1 MAVRMSE
8 PKPPGAPAESESAGA
23 DLAGDLGARES
34 SHPALRQVG
43 AAGAERDELG
53 QAAETL
59 ELLARSLEAVVRGK
73 SGEIR
78 LVLCALAANGHVLFD
93 DVPGT
98 AKTVLSRAIAQ
109 SIHGAAASRI
119 QCTPD
124 LQPADVTGS
133 AIYNQRTR
141 DFEFRPGPIFTNIL
155 LLDEV
160 NRATPKTQAAL
171 LEAMAEHQVTIDGVT
186 RPLPQPFLLLA
197 TENPIEY
204 EGTFLL
210 PEAELDRFFLRTT
223 LGYPGADD
231 ELEIVRDQRQGHPL
245 EAVVPVVR
253 IADIQH
259 VQRVVG
265 RVYVDDVLQQWI
277 IELVRAT
284 RDLEI
289 VELGASVRG
298 SIALERGVRAWAL
311 LCGRDYAIPDD
322 VTTLLVPVLAHR
334 VLFTA
339 GFASEARRRGRTVA
353 LDEFAE
359 RCLAAARRP
368 G

>member
-1 MAVRMSE
+1 MSESPVSELPTTADAVRT
-8 PKPPGAPAESESAGA
+8 ARRLTESIESVIRGK
-23 DLAGDLGARES
+23 
-34 SHPALRQVG
+34 
-43 AAGAERDELG
+43 GAE
-53 QAAETL
+53 
-59 ELLARSLEAVVRGK
+59 V
-73 SGEIR
+73 R
-78 LVLCALAANGHVLFD
+78 LVVCALTAGGHVLFD

-109 SIHGAAASRI
+109 SIDGASATRI

-133 AIYNQRTR
+133 SIYSQKTR

-171 LEAMAEHQVTIDGVT
+171 LEAMAESQVTVDGVT

-197 TENPIEY
+197 TENPVEY

-210 PEAELDRFFLRTT
+210 PEAELDRFFLRTS
-223 LGYPGADD
+223 LGYPDADN
-231 ELEIVRDQRQGHPL
+231 ELEIVRDQRHGHPL
-245 EAVVPVVR
+245 ESVQPVVALSAIER
-253 IADIQH
+253 LQTVAEGI
-259 VQRVVG
+259 
-265 RVYVDDVLQQWI
+265 YVNELLQEWI
-277 IELVRAT
+277 IRLVRAT
-284 RDLEI
+284 RTLDI

-298 SIALERGVRAWAL
+298 SIALERAVRAWAL
-311 LCGRDYAIPDD
+311 LDGREYVVPAD
-322 VTTLLVPVLAHR
+322 VEALLVPVLGHR

-339 GFASEARRRGRTVA
+339 SFATDARRRGRATA
-353 LDEFAE
+353 LREFAE
-359 RCLAAARRP
+359 RCMLAAPLA

>member
-1 MAVRMSE
+1 MLERVDLPVSE
-8 PKPPGAPAESESAGA
+8 LSRPAEAFDTARRLAASIES
-23 DLAGDLGARES
+23 
-34 SHPALRQVG
+34 VI
-43 AAGAERDELG
+43 
-53 QAAETL
+53 
-59 ELLARSLEAVVRGK
+59 RGK
-73 SGEIR
+73 SAEVR
-78 LVLCALAANGHVLFD
+78 LVVCALAAGGHVLFD

-109 SIHGAAASRI
+109 SIDGAKATRI

-133 AIYNQRTR
+133 SVYSQKTR

-171 LEAMAEHQVTIDGVT
+171 LEAMAEHQVTVDGVT
-186 RPLPQPFLLLA
+186 RKLPRPFLLLA
-197 TENPIEY
+197 TENPVEY

-210 PEAELDRFFLRTT
+210 PEAELDRFFLRTS

-231 ELEIVRDQRQGHPL
+231 ELKIVREQRYGHPL
-245 EAVVPVVR
+245 DSVVPVVELAAIER
-253 IADIQH
+253 LQSAAED
-259 VQRVVG
+259 
-265 RVYVDDVLQQWI
+265 VYVNELLQEWI
-277 IELVRAT
+277 IRLVRAT
-284 RDLEI
+284 RDLDI

-298 SIALERGVRAWAL
+298 SIALERAVRAWAL
-311 LCGRDYAIPDD
+311 IDGRDHVVPAD
-322 VTTLLVPVLAHR
+322 VEALLVPVLAHR

-339 GFASEARRRGRTVA
+339 SFASDARRRGRATS
-353 LDEFAE
+353 LRDFAQ
-359 RCLAAARRP
+359 RCVEAAPLR